1 MRFRE
6 FESQVKHLPAFNL
19 NDVRKFD
26 PSFFRQQFNTWQKIG
41 RIKPL
46 VGGYYILADQALG
59 EDSLFM
65 LANILYQ
72 PSYISLES
80 ALAYHHIIPETV
92 LGITSISSRKT
103 RLFESEW
110 GTFSYRSVKPA
121 YMFGYQVI
129 ETSRGQKI
137 KIATLERAILDTLYL
152 NSGIQSIADFEGL
165 RWNKVNLQSLKGSV
179 LFQKY
184 LAIFDKKALERRVAC
199 LMEYLNA

>member
-26 PSFFRQQFNTWQKIG
+26 PSFYRQQFHTWQKLG
-41 RIKPL
+41 HIKPL
-46 VGGYYILADQALG
+46 AGGYYLLADQALD
-59 EDSLFM
+59 EAYLFM
-65 LANILYQ
+65 LANMLYQ

-80 ALAYHHIIPETV
+80 ALAYHHIIPESV

-103 RLFESEW
+103 RQFESEW
-110 GTFSYRSVKPA
+110 GTFSYRSLKPA

-129 ETSRGQKI
+129 EGSPGK
-137 KIATLERAILDTLYL
+137 KFLMANLEKAVLDTLYL

-165 RWNKVNLQSLKGSV
+165 RWNKANLQSLKGSV

-184 LAIFDKKALERRVAC
+184 LAIFNKKALERRVSC
-199 LMEYLNA
+199 FMEYLNA

>member
-65 LANILYQ
+65 LANMLYQ

-80 ALAYHHIIPETV
+80 ALAYHHIIPESV

-103 RLFESEW
+103 RQFESEW
-110 GTFSYRSVKPA
+110 GMFSYRSVKPA
-121 YMFGYQVI
+121 YMFGYQVL
-129 ETSRGQKI
+129 ETSHGQKI
-137 KIATLERAILDTLYL
+137 KIATLEKAVLDTLYL
-152 NSGIQSIADFEGL
+152 NSGIQAIADFEGL
-165 RWNKVNLQSLKGSV
+165 RWNKANLQSLKGNV

-184 LAIFDKKALERRVAC
+184 LAIFDKNALERRVAH
-199 LMEYLNA
+199 LMEYLHA

>member
-26 PSFFRQQFNTWQKIG
+26 PSFYRQQFNTWQKLG
-41 RIKPL
+41 SIKPL

-65 LANILYQ
+65 LANLLYQ

-80 ALAYHHIIPETV
+80 ALSFHHIIPESV

-103 RLFESEW
+103 RQFESEW
-110 GTFSYRSVKPA
+110 GMFSYRSVKPA

-129 ETSRGQKI
+129 EGSRGQKI
-137 KIATLERAILDTLYL
+137 KIATLEKAVLDTLYL

-165 RWNKVNLQSLKGSV
+165 RWNKANLQSLKGNV

-199 LMEYLNA
+199 FMEYLNA